1 MGKIEKGRITVRDL
15 SFSYTWE
22 RKSVKNLNLRVR
34 EGGEVYVSTP
44 TRTTRAEVEAFLV
57 RQADFVRDAMARMA
71 VREARTPVLSLAEG
85 ERVPI
90 WGVSHTVCHRIASR
104 PRVWCENGALIL
116 ALPDPSDMAA
126 RERAFSRFATETV
139 RVALAEMTA
148 AFAPAF
154 IGDAPLP
161 EVTVRHMTGR
171 WGSCFYTKNRIC
183 YSTRLI
189 FVPYDAVRLTV
200 CHELAHLK
208 HPDHSPAFYAWL
220 ARVLPNHKAY
230 KRVLREAV
238 VPTFV
243 WEK

>member
-1 MGKIEKGRITVRDL
+1 MAKLEKGRITVRDF

-22 RKSVKNLNLRVR
+22 RKVIKNLNLRVR
-34 EGGEVYVSTP
+34 AGGEVYVSTP
-44 TRTTRAEVEAFLV
+44 ARTTRSEVEAFLT
-57 RQADFVRDAMARMA
+57 RQADFVRAALARVKA
-71 VREARTPVLSLAEG
+71 REARTPLLALDEG
-85 ERVPI
+85 EHLPI
-90 WGVSHTVCHRIASR
+90 WGVSHTVCHRIATR
-104 PRVWCENGALIL
+104 PRVWCENGMLIL
-116 ALPDPSDMAA
+116 ALPDPRDMAA

-139 RVALAEMTA
+139 RAALGEMTVA
-148 AFAPAF
+148 YAPAF

-189 FVPYDAVRLTV
+189 FMPFDAVRLTV

-208 HPDHSPAFYAWL
+208 YPDHSPAFYAWL
-220 ARVLPNHKAY
+220 SRVLPDHKAY